1 MIYSLIFQ
9 ILFLFFLILAHEYG
23 HYLSAK
29 ILKLKILSYG
39 FTVKPYPHFYV
50 KVDYISE
57 RLKRFLYL
65 IAGQSITIIM
75 FCCYLMLFYNNV
87 SFLYPVFILF
97 MIIETNPIY
106 SDPIFVIIH
115 NIMQKNR
122 IPFSQEV
129 FNSILNNLLFSY
141 KWYIYF
147 IIWILYIYF
156 LFSTKFFLLCYI

>member
-29 ILKLKILSYG
+29 ILKVKILSYG
-39 FTVKPYPHFYV
+39 YTVKPYPHFFV
-50 KVDYISE
+50 KVNYISDSV
-57 RLKRFLYL
+57 KRFLFF
-65 IAGQSITIIM
+65 IAGQSVTIII
-75 FCCYLMLFYNNV
+75 FFFYLMFNYSNI

-106 SDPIFVIIH
+106 SDPIFIVIH
-115 NIMQKNR
+115 NTIQKKN
-122 IPFSQEV
+122 IAFSQEV
-129 FNSILNNLLFSY
+129 FKSSLNNFIFSY

-147 IIWILYIYF
+147 ILRILYIYF
-156 LFSTKFFLLCYI
+156 LFSIKKFLICYI